1 MKTGKHRKRSAPDV
15 NVITLGC
22 SKNLVD
28 SENLLTQLTHAGVSS
43 THQGSVSSPV
53 VIINT
58 CGFIDRAKEES
69 IQTILDHIELKNSG
83 EIEKLYVTGCLS
95 ERYRDE
101 LTTEMPEV
109 DGFFGTQD
117 LPALLQRFEIDYKA
131 ELLGERRITTDSHF
145 AYLKIAEGCN
155 RPCGFCAIPL
165 MRGEHRSRPL
175 EDLVAE
181 ARFLVNRGVQE
192 ILLIAQELTYYGVD
206 LYGKRRLA
214 DLIDALAT
222 EVEGLRWLR
231 LHYAYPAGF
240 PLDVLEVMRRHENV
254 CKYLDLPLQHIS
266 DPILQ
271 SMRRGITE
279 QKTRDLIHTI
289 RDRVPGI
296 ALRTT
301 FLVGYPTETETDFET
316 LLRFV
321 EQTQFERAGVFQY
334 SHEEGT
340 YAYNLTDTISQETKQ
355 QRADTLMEMQQEIS
369 FSLNKKKSGQILTI
383 LIDRHEGGT
392 AIGRTEADSPEV
404 DNEVVVYNGSQLKVG
419 QFYPVRI
426 TGATEFD
433 LMAEPV

>member
-1 MKTGKHRKRSAPDV
+1 
-15 NVITLGC
+15 
-22 SKNLVD
+22 
-28 SENLLTQLTHAGVSS
+28 
-43 THQGSVSSPV
+43 
-53 VIINT
+53 
-58 CGFIDRAKEES
+58 
-69 IQTILDHIELKNSG
+69 
-83 EIEKLYVTGCLS
+83 
-95 ERYRDE
+95 
-101 LTTEMPEV
+101 
-109 DGFFGTQD
+109 
-117 LPALLQRFEIDYKA
+117 
-131 ELLGERRITTDSHF
+131 
-145 AYLKIAEGCN
+145 
-155 RPCGFCAIPL
+155 
-165 MRGEHRSRPL
+165 
-175 EDLVAE
+175 
-181 ARFLVNRGVQE
+181 
-192 ILLIAQELTYYGVD
+192 
-206 LYGKRRLA
+206 
-214 DLIDALAT
+214 
-222 EVEGLRWLR
+222 
-231 LHYAYPAGF
+231 
-240 PLDVLEVMRRHENV
+240 
-254 CKYLDLPLQHIS
+254 
-266 DPILQ
+266 
-271 SMRRGITE
+271 
-279 QKTRDLIHTI
+279 
-289 RDRVPGI
+289 VPGI